1 MSRPLTLAES
11 RLIAERVMGWQ
22 VTEQNGRLFIVDSAQ
37 RPAWQP
43 TCAVPDWLND
53 PAAAAM
59 ALAELLESG
68 EWNVCHCYDMLPRRH
83 IVELEHRLSGA
94 VFASND
100 SQDWPKA
107 AIWAILA
114 AVAQ

>member
-1 MSRPLTLAES
+1 MTRPLTLAES

-59 ALAELLESG
+59 ALAELFGHGVTSWQGWDAQRRRFYVSLHHAFDARYPVCRWG
-68 EWNVCHCYDMLPRRH
+68 ETYS
-83 IVELEHRLSGA
+83 E
-94 VFASND
+94 
-100 SQDWPKA
+100 A
-107 AIWAILA
+107 AIWAVLA
-114 AVAQ
+114 AVEN